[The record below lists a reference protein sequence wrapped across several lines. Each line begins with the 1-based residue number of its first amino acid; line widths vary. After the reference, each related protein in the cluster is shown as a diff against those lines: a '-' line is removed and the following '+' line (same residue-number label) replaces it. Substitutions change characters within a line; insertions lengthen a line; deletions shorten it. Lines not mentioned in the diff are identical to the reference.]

1 MKTMRFRL
9 LSLCLFTFAFALVSG
24 ESRLDAQG
32 TPAASAPWQ
41 AAPFSASA
49 KDVLDAAAAITPQQY
64 ATVTILNEEHRIVLD
79 ASERAVQTRRM
90 FYRVEAKEALMG
102 WGTMRATWSP
112 WRQKRPTVRARVIA
126 PDGSVAVL
134 DTAF

>member
-1 MKTMRFRL
+1 MPPP
-9 LSLCLFTFAFALVSG
+9 
-24 ESRLDAQG
+24 Q
-32 TPAASAPWQ
+32 
-41 AAPFSASA
+41 
-49 KDVLDAAAAITPQQY
+49 VLGND
-64 ATVTILNEEHRIVLD
+64 EEHRIVLD

-134 DTAF
+134 DTSVLTDVPSHDQRPEIYEDQRTLSGPLPGVVVGSIVESETTWEDTAPLSTHGISGRFYFGF